1 MTDKPTGIVTFL
13 FTDIEG
19 STRLSQEY
27 PDTLQSALDI
37 HHAILKNAV
46 ESNNGYV
53 FEIVGDAFC
62 CAFQNAADAVRAS
75 VTTQLELAN
84 HKWNDAVIKIR
95 IGIHSGSAEWSN
107 DQYTGYITLARVAR
121 VMSSAYGE
129 QIIISSSTYELVK
142 DKFDSVKELNITFR
156 DLGERRLKD
165 VINPIRLYQII
176 FPGLQEEF
184 PPLKTL
190 DARPN
195 NLPAQLTSF
204 IGREDLLQ
212 KLKNLFRQT
221 RLLTLIGSGGSG
233 KTRLAMQTAADIIDE
248 FSNGVFITEIASVT
262 DGALV
267 VQTLLNSLGV
277 KEEPGRT
284 SDETLNSYL
293 KDKEMLIIMDNCE
306 HLINECA
313 KLAEMLL
320 SNCAKLKII
329 ATSREA
335 LNCSGEQ
342 AFRVPSLSIPDT
354 SVGNTPENIIQ
365 YESVCLFLERA
376 LSVNQNFKITKENAH
391 ALAKICKRLDGIPL
405 AIELAAVRTKI
416 LSVEKIYDR
425 LDDRFNLLTG
435 GRRTSLPRQQ
445 TLKALIDWSYD
456 LLPEKEKILW
466 SRLSAFTDGWTLES
480 AEEICSD
487 DKISNSEIFDLLITL
502 VEKSIILYDEV
513 KERYRILET
522 IKQYGEVK
530 LNELKETDEILSKH
544 LHYFMELSETAESKL
559 EGSETLNWLER
570 LESEHGNLQ
579 SAIAWSVK
587 SGNREE
593 GERLAGALGNFW
605 IIRGYYSTG
614 RLLLESILKNIQE
627 ISKPVLGKILLRAG
641 GLSRL
646 QGDTEVAKKF
656 YEESL
661 ELSREQNNKKSIIEC
676 LNDLGIIENNQ
687 GNYEQAKK
695 FCEESLALRREL
707 GDKIGIS
714 RSLNNFGLVEFNLG
728 NYEQAQKFFKES
740 ISIKRDLGD
749 KRGISNTLSN
759 MGNIAINQGDYEG
772 AQKFLEESL
781 TIRRELGDK
790 NGIAGSLN
798 SLGFMSYNQ
807 GKYENARRFY
817 EDSLSLRRELGDK
830 SGIAVSIHNL
840 ALLFYNNENYEEAQR
855 LNEESLALRKE
866 LGDKLGIAESLNNL
880 GNVFSNQ
887 EKYEQAAKFFE
898 ESHAIFIKLQEKQGI
913 SKSLKNLGNLS
924 YYMKNHDIARK
935 YFSESLDLSRELGDK
950 SGIAESLIGFAGIL
964 CENNNLSDSVKLLT
978 AAESALKNIG
988 VVLEID
994 KQNLKD
1000 KIISD
1005 LHGKLSDEEF
1015 TNYFNEGKKMT
1026 LDEAVDLAVL
1036 NDQS

>member
-1 MTDKPTGIVTFL
+1 MFNKPTGTVTFL

-27 PDTLQSALDI
+27 PDMLQSALDI
-37 HHAILKNAV
+37 HNTILRKAV

-62 CAFQNAADAVRAS
+62 CAFQNAEDAVKAS
-75 VTTQLELAN
+75 VIAQIDLAEQ
-84 HKWNDAVIKIR
+84 KWEDAEIKIR
-95 IGIHSGSAEWSN
+95 IGIHSGSAEWI
-107 DQYTGYITLARVAR
+107 DERYTGYITLARVAR

-129 QIIISSSTYELVK
+129 QIVISNSTYELVK
-142 DKFDSVKELNITFR
+142 DKFDSVKQMNVTFR

-176 FPGLQEEF
+176 FPGLREEF

-204 IGREDLLQ
+204 IGREEVLQ
-212 KLKNLFRQT
+212 TVKNLLRQSH
-221 RLLTLIGSGGSG
+221 LLTLIGSGGSG
-233 KTRLAMQTAADIIDE
+233 KTRLAMQAAADIIDD

-267 VQTLLNSLGV
+267 VETVLNSLGV
-277 KEEPGRT
+277 KEVPGCT
-284 SDETLNSYL
+284 SDETLTSYL
-293 KDKEMLIIMDNCE
+293 KDKEMLIILDNCE

-313 KLAEMLL
+313 NLAEMLL
-320 SNCAKLKII
+320 RNCAKLKII

-335 LNCSGEQ
+335 LNCAGEQ
-342 AFRVPSLSIPDT
+342 TYRVPSLSLPDA
-354 SVGNTPENIIQ
+354 SANNTPENIIQ

-376 LSVNQNFKITKENAH
+376 LSVNQNFKITKENI
-391 ALAKICKRLDGIPL
+391 LPLVKICKRLDGIPL
-405 AIELAAVRTKI
+405 ALELAAVRTKI

-466 SRLSAFTDGWTLES
+466 GRLSVFTDGWTLES

-487 DKISNSEIFDLLITL
+487 EKISYQEIFDLLITL

-530 LNELKETDEILSKH
+530 LKESNESEQILSKH
-544 LHYFMELSETAESKL
+544 LHYFMELSETAESGLNGSGTL
-559 EGSETLNWLER
+559 EWLEK

-587 SGNREE
+587 NGNREE
-593 GERLAGALGNFW
+593 GQRLAGALGNFW
-605 IIRGYYSTG
+605 IIRGHYSTG
-614 RLLLESILKNIQE
+614 RLLLENILKDIHE

-646 QGDTEVAKKF
+646 QGDTEKAKNY

-661 ELSREQNNKKSIIEC
+661 ALSREQDNKQRIIEC

-695 FCEESLALRREL
+695 FCEESLALRREA

-714 RSLNNFGLVEFNLG
+714 RSLNNFGLIEFNLG

-740 ISIKRDLGD
+740 ISIKRELGD

-759 MGNIAINQGDYEG
+759 MGNIAVIQGDYKG
-772 AQKFLEESL
+772 ARSFLEESL
-781 TIRRELGDK
+781 LLRRELGDK

-798 SLGFMSYNQ
+798 SLGLLSYNQ
-807 GKYENARRFY
+807 GNYDQANNFFE
-817 EDSLSLRRELGDK
+817 ESLTLRRELGDK

-840 ALLFYNNENYEEAQR
+840 GLLEYNKGNNELAQK

-887 EKYEQAAKFFE
+887 EKFEQAAKFFE
-898 ESHAIFIKLQEKQGI
+898 ESLELFKKLHEKQGI
-913 SKSLKNLGNLS
+913 SKSLKNLGILSFNL
-924 YYMKNHDIARK
+924 KNHELALK
-935 YFSESLDLSRELGDK
+935 YFSESLELSREMGDK
-950 SGIAESLIGFAGIL
+950 SDIAESLIGFAGIL
-964 CENNNLSDSVKLLT
+964 CENNNLTCSVKLLG
-978 AAESALKNIG
+978 AAETALKNIG

-994 KQNLKD
+994 KQNLKE
-1000 KIISD
+1000 KIINEVR
-1005 LHGKLSDEEF
+1005 GKISDEEF
-1015 TNYFNEGKKMT
+1015 EKYIEEGKS
-1026 LDEAVDLAVL
+1026 LSIEEAVRLTVQGL
-1036 NDQS
+1036 

>member
-1 MTDKPTGIVTFL
+1 MINKPTGTVTFL

-37 HHAILKNAV
+37 HNAILRNAV
-46 ESNNGYV
+46 ESNNGYM

-62 CAFQNAADAVRAS
+62 CAFQNAEDAVKAS
-75 VTTQLELAN
+75 VIAQLELADQ
-84 HKWNDAVIKIR
+84 KWEDAEIKIR
-95 IGIHSGSAEWSN
+95 IGIHSGSADWIDER
-107 DQYTGYITLARVAR
+107 YTGYITLPRVAR

-129 QIIISSSTYELVK
+129 QIVISNSTYELVK
-142 DKFDSVKELNITFR
+142 DKFDSVKQMNVTFR

-165 VINPIRLYQII
+165 VINPIRLYQIT
-176 FPGLQEEF
+176 FPGLREEF

-204 IGREDLLQ
+204 IGREEVLQ
-212 KLKNLFRQT
+212 TVKNLLRQSH
-221 RLLTLIGSGGSG
+221 LLTLIGSGGSG
-233 KTRLAMQTAADIIDE
+233 KTRLAMQAAADIIDDY
-248 FSNGVFITEIASVT
+248 SNGVFITEIASVT

-267 VQTLLNSLGV
+267 VETVLNSLGV
-277 KEEPGRT
+277 KEVPGCT
-284 SDETLNSYL
+284 SDETLTAYL
-293 KDKEMLIIMDNCE
+293 KDKEMLIILDNCE

-313 KLAEMLL
+313 NLAEMLL
-320 SNCAKLKII
+320 RNCAKLKII

-342 AFRVPSLSIPDT
+342 TYRVPSLSLPDI
-354 SVGNTPENIIQ
+354 SANITPENIIQ

-376 LSVNQNFKITKENAH
+376 LSVNQNFKITKENA
-391 ALAKICKRLDGIPL
+391 LSLVKICKRLDGIPL

-466 SRLSAFTDGWTLES
+466 SRLSVFTDGWTLES

-487 DKISNSEIFDLLITL
+487 EKISDQEIFDLLITL

-530 LNELKETDEILSKH
+530 LKESNESEQILSKH
-544 LHYFMELSETAESKL
+544 LHYFMDLSETAESGL
-559 EGSETLNWLER
+559 EGSATLKWLEK

-579 SAIAWSVK
+579 SAIAWSLK
-587 SGNREE
+587 SGSREE
-593 GERLAGALGNFW
+593 GQRLAGALGNFW
-605 IIRGYYSTG
+605 IIRGHYSAG
-614 RLLLESILKNIQE
+614 RLLLESILKNIHE
-627 ISKPVLGKILLRAG
+627 INKPVLGKILLRAG

-646 QGDTEVAKKF
+646 QGDTEKAKQY

-661 ELSREQNNKKSIIEC
+661 ALSREQDNKLRIIEC
-676 LNDLGIIENNQ
+676 LNDLGIMENNQ

-695 FCEESLALRREL
+695 FCEESLALRREA

-714 RSLNNFGLVEFNLG
+714 RSLNNFGLIEFNLG

-740 ISIKRDLGD
+740 ISIKRELGD

-759 MGNIAINQGDYEG
+759 MGNIAVNQGDYEG
-772 AQKFLEESL
+772 ARKFLGESL
-781 TIRRELGDK
+781 LLRRELGDK

-798 SLGFMSYNQ
+798 SLGLLSYNQ
-807 GKYENARRFY
+807 GNYEKANSFF
-817 EDSLSLRRELGDK
+817 EESLILRRELGDK

-840 ALLFYNNENYEEAQR
+840 GLLEFNKGNYVLAQK
-855 LNEESLALRKE
+855 LNEESLTLRRE

-880 GNVFSNQ
+880 GSVFSNQ
-887 EKYEQAAKFFE
+887 EKYEQAEKYFE
-898 ESHAIFIKLQEKQGI
+898 ESHELFNKLHEKQGI
-913 SKSLKNLGNLS
+913 SKSLKNLGVLS
-924 YYMKNHDIARK
+924 YNMKNHELALK
-935 YFSESLDLSRELGDK
+935 YFSESLALSREMGDK
-950 SGIAESLIGFAGIL
+950 SDIAESLIGFAGIL
-964 CENNNLSDSVKLLT
+964 CESNNLSCSVKLLG
-978 AAESALKNIG
+978 AAETALKNIG

-994 KQNLKD
+994 KLNLKE
-1000 KIISD
+1000 KIIND
-1005 LHGKLSDEEF
+1005 LRGKLSDEEF
-1015 TNYFNEGKKMT
+1015 EKYIEEGKS
-1026 LDEAVDLAVL
+1026 LSIEEAVRLTV
-1036 NDQS
+1036 QSS

>member
-1 MTDKPTGIVTFL
+1 MTDKPTGTVTFL

-62 CAFQNAADAVRAS
+62 CAFQNAADAVKAS
-75 VTTQLELAN
+75 VTAQLELAN
-84 HKWNDAVIKIR
+84 QKWEEAVIRIR

-107 DQYTGYITLARVAR
+107 DQYSGYITLARAAR
-121 VMSSAYGE
+121 IMSSAYGE
-129 QIIISSSTYELVK
+129 QIIISSSTYDLVK
-142 DKFDSVKELNITFR
+142 DKFDSVKELNVSFR

-176 FPGLQEEF
+176 FPGLREEF

-204 IGREDLLQ
+204 IGRDDVLQ
-212 KLKNLFRQT
+212 TLKNLFRQT

-233 KTRLAMQTAADIIDE
+233 KTRLAMQTAADIIDD

-267 VQTLLNSLGV
+267 VQTLLNSLGI

-284 SDETLNSYL
+284 SDETLTGYL
-293 KDKEMLIIMDNCE
+293 KDKEMLIILDNCE

-313 KLAEMLL
+313 NLAEMLL
-320 SNCAKLKII
+320 TNCAKLKII

-342 AFRVPSLSIPDT
+342 SFRVPSLSLPDT
-354 SVGNTPENIIQ
+354 SAGITPENIIH

-376 LSVNQNFKITKENAH
+376 LSVNQNFKITKENAL

-466 SRLSAFTDGWTLES
+466 SRLSVFTDGWTLES

-487 DKISNSEIFDLLITL
+487 DKISNPEIFDLLITL

-530 LNELKETDEILSKH
+530 LKQLNETDEILSRH

-559 EGSETLNWLER
+559 DGSETLKWLEK

-593 GERLAGALGNFW
+593 GQRLAGALGNFW

-646 QGDTEVAKKF
+646 QGDTEIAKKF

-661 ELSREQNNKKSIIEC
+661 ELSREQDNKQRIIEC

-695 FCEESLALRREL
+695 FCEESLALRRKL

-714 RSLNNFGLVEFNLG
+714 RSLNNFGLVEFNQG

-740 ISIKRDLGD
+740 ISIKRELGD

-759 MGNIAINQGDYEG
+759 MGNIALNQGDYEG
-772 AQKFLEESL
+772 AQKFLEEGLS
-781 TIRRELGDK
+781 IRRELGDK

-798 SLGFMSYNQ
+798 SLGYMSYNQ
-807 GKYENARRFY
+807 GKYEQAKSFY
-817 EDSLSLRRELGDK
+817 EESLSLRRELGDK
-830 SGIAVSIHNL
+830 GGIAVSIHNL
-840 ALLFYNNENYEEAQR
+840 GLLFYNNGNYQEAQK

-898 ESHAIFIKLQEKQGI
+898 ESYELFKKLKEKQGI
-913 SKSLKNLGNLS
+913 SKSLKNLGILS
-924 YYMKNHDIARK
+924 YNMKNHELALK
-935 YFSESLDLSRELGDK
+935 YFSESLELSRELGDK
-950 SGIAESLIGFAGIL
+950 SDIAESLIGFAGIL
-964 CENNNLSDSVKLLT
+964 CDDNNLTCSVKLLG
-978 AAESALKNIG
+978 AAETALKNIG
-988 VVLEID
+988 GVLEID
-994 KQNLKD
+994 KQNLKK
-1000 KIISD
+1000 KIINEVK
-1005 LHGKLSDEEF
+1005 GKLSDEEF
-1015 TNYFNEGKKMT
+1015 EKYIEEGKS
-1026 LDEAVDLAVL
+1026 LSIEEAVKLTV
-1036 NDQS
+1036 QSM